1 MTHAPENATTAPI
14 PEGFAPLVAG
24 GPYIQQNGPL
34 YLRHEGSVVQFG
46 FRVERRHV
54 NPMNNLHG
62 GMMATFCDMLLP
74 LSVHRKSNEVADRF
88 LPTVSLQIDYLAP
101 APLGAW
107 VQGEAEPLRV
117 TRSLVFAQG
126 LVKADGVPCARVSGV
141 FKIGPAVPSDAVE

>member
-1 MTHAPENATTAPI
+1 MSSHVEI
-14 PEGFAPLVAG
+14 PPGFAPLQSG
-24 GPYIQQNGPL
+24 GPFIQHNGPL

-62 GMMATFCDMLLP
+62 GMMASFCDMLLP
-74 LSVHRKSNEVADRF
+74 LSVHRKSDQVADRF
-88 LPTVSLQIDYLAP
+88 LPTISLQIDYLAP
-101 APLGAW
+101 VPLGAW

-126 LVKADGVPCARVSGV
+126 LVTADGVPCARVSGV